1 MPSESQEPRGQPY
14 LAAYLTEH
22 LRPKLEHMGF
32 VCQVLVNPAPGGPLL
47 LAERIEDPDLP
58 TVLIYGHGDVVR
70 GLEHGWQRGPSPW
83 QLTERDGRIYGR
95 GVADNKG
102 QHAINLAALA
112 IVLAERG
119 RLGFNAKVLI
129 ETSEETGSPGLREI
143 CESHQAELAAD
154 LLLASDGP
162 RLAPDRPT
170 IFLGSRGALNFDWWP
185 TCANSGHHSG
195 NWGGLLANPAIIL
208 AHAHRDDRL
217 AGRRDPLPELKP
229 QAIPQAVRKA
239 LAEVTLGH
247 RRGRARD
254 RRRVGRAG
262 PVAAEKVFAWNSF
275 EVLAW
280 LAGEPHSPVNAVPPR
295 ASAHCQ
301 IRYTVDTDPAEFL
314 PAIRRA
320 LRAAGLAQVEVRP
333 ADVALFGA
341 TRTDPEHSWVA
352 FARRSI
358 ERTTGRPPALLP
370 NLGGS
375 LPNDC
380 FAEVLGMP
388 TVWVPHSYRGCQQ
401 HAANEHA
408 LPAILREGLLIM
420 TGPVLGPR
428 RQRPPERPLT
438 SQQGLRAPPAPRRRA
453 RGGRA
458 AAATAPPPSTASPSS
473 RRAPSPP
480 ARRSASARRDRPG

>member
-1 MPSESQEPRGQPY
+1 MPSESQEARGQPY

-22 LRPKLEHMGF
+22 LRPLLEHMGF

-47 LAERIEDPDLP
+47 LGERIEDPDLP
-58 TVLIYGHGDVVR
+58 TVLIYGHGDVIR
-70 GLEHGWQRGPSPW
+70 GQEHGWQEGLSPW
-83 QLTERDGRIYGR
+83 QLTEREGRIYGR

-119 RLGFNAKVLI
+119 QLGFNAKVLI

-170 IFLGSRGALNFDWWP
+170 IFLGSRGALNFELVADLRDVGP
-185 TCANSGHHSG
+185 PLGQLG
-195 NWGGLLANPAIIL
+195 RPARQPRDPPGPR
-208 AHAHRDDRL
+208 HRDHRL
-217 AGRRDPLPELKP
+217 AERRDPARRA
-229 QAIPQAVRKA
+229 QAAGDSA
-239 LAEVTLGH
+239 GGAAGA
-247 RRGRARD
+247 RRGVSRERGGEPAID
-254 RRRVGRAG
+254 AG
-262 PVAAEKVFAWNSF
+262 WGEPGLSAAEKMIAWNSF

-280 LAGEPHSPVNAVPPR
+280 SAGEPRGPVNAVPPR

-301 IRYTVDTDPAEFL
+301 IRYTVDTDPARFL
-314 PAIRRA
+314 PAIREA
-320 LRAAGLAQVEVRP
+320 LQAAGLQQVEVRP
-333 ADVALFGA
+333 ADALIFRA

-358 ERTTGRPPALLP
+358 ERTTGQPPVVLP

-380 FAEVLGMP
+380 FAEILGMP

-401 HAANEHA
+401 HAPNEHA

-420 TGPVLGPR
+420 TGLFWDLGESAQP
-428 RQRPPERPLT
+428 T
-438 SQQGLRAPPAPRRRA
+438 
-453 RGGRA
+453 GR
-458 AAATAPPPSTASPSS
+458 
-473 RRAPSPP
+473 
-480 ARRSASARRDRPG
+480 

>member
-1 MPSESQEPRGQPY
+1 MKRQAVLERAARHYDGGAFLAELARLVAVPSESQEARGAPY

-22 LRPKLEHMGF
+22 LRPMLENMGF
-32 VCQVLVNPAPGGPLL
+32 LCQVLVNPAPGGPLL

-58 TVLIYGHGDVVR
+58 TALVYGHGDVIR
-70 GLEHGWQRGPSPW
+70 GLEGAWQDGLSPW
-83 QLTERDGRIYGR
+83 RLTERDGRIYGR

-129 ETSEETGSPGLREI
+129 ETSEEIGSPGLREL
-143 CESHQAELAAD
+143 CENHQEQLAAD

-162 RLAPDRPT
+162 RLAPDQPT
-170 IFLGSRGALNFDWWP
+170 IFLGSRGALNFDLVVGLRE
-185 TCANSGHHSG
+185 SGHHSG

-208 AHAHRDDRL
+208 AHAV
-217 AGRRDPLPELKP
+217 ATIASKTGRIRIRELKP
-229 QAIPQAVRKA
+229 RAIPPAIKRA
-239 LAEVTLGH
+239 LAELPMSF
-247 RRGRARD
+247 
-254 RRRVGRAG
+254 AG
-262 PVAAEKVFAWNSF
+262 EAATQSDPREPAIDPGWGEPGLTPAEKVFAWNSF

-280 LAGEPHSPVNAVPPR
+280 TAGDPNRPVNAVPPS

-301 IRYTVDTDPAEFL
+301 IRYTVDSDPDEFL

-320 LRAAGLAQVEVRP
+320 LREAGLGRVEVRAAEAP
-333 ADVALFGA
+333 VFRA
-341 TRTDPEHSWVA
+341 TRTDPEHSWVT

-358 ERTTGRPPALLP
+358 ERTAGRPPAVLP

-380 FAEVLGMP
+380 FAEVLGLP
-388 TVWVPHSYRGCQQ
+388 TVWVPHSYPGCCQ
-401 HAANEHA
+401 HAPNEHA

-420 TGPVLGPR
+420 TGLFWDLGD
-428 RQRPPERPLT
+428 
-438 SQQGLRAPPAPRRRA
+438 S
-453 RGGRA
+453 GRNA
-458 AAATAPPPSTASPSS
+458 
-473 RRAPSPP
+473 
-480 ARRSASARRDRPG
+480 

>member
-1 MPSESQEPRGQPY
+1 MRRSAALEHAARHYDDGSFIADLARLVAVPTESQEPRGQPY
-14 LAAYLTEH
+14 LADYLTEH

-70 GLEHGWQRGPSPW
+70 GLEHGWQEGLSPW
-83 QLTERDGRIYGR
+83 QLSERDGRIYGR

-143 CESHQAELAAD
+143 CETHQAELAAD

-170 IFLGSRGALNFDWWP
+170 IFLGSRGALNFNLVADLRD
-185 TCANSGHHSG
+185 SGHHSG

-208 AHAHRDDRL
+208 AHAIATIVSPDGAIR
-217 AGRRDPLPELKP
+217 LPELKP
-229 QAIPQAVRKA
+229 QTIPQAVRKA
-239 LAEVTLGH
+239 LAEVTLGTAE
-247 RRGRARD
+247 GEPAID
-254 RRRVGRAG
+254 PEWGEPG
-262 PVAAEKVFAWNSF
+262 LSPAEKVFAWNSF

-358 ERTTGRPPALLP
+358 ERTTGQPPALLP

-388 TVWVPHSYRGCQQ
+388 TVWVPHSHRGCQQ

-408 LPAILREGLLIM
+408 LPAILRQGLLIM
-420 TGPVLGPR
+420 TGLFWDLGNSVR
-428 RQRPPERPLT
+428 LN
-438 SQQGLRAPPAPRRRA
+438 
-453 RGGRA
+453 GR
-458 AAATAPPPSTASPSS
+458 
-473 RRAPSPP
+473 
-480 ARRSASARRDRPG
+480 

>member
-1 MPSESQEPRGQPY
+1 MKRQAVLERAARHYDGGAFLAELARLVAVPSESQEARGAPY

-22 LRPKLEHMGF
+22 LRPLLENMGF
-32 VCQVLVNPAPGGPLL
+32 LCQVLVNPAPGGPLL

-58 TVLIYGHGDVVR
+58 TVLVYGHGDVIR
-70 GLEHGWQRGPSPW
+70 GLEGAWQDGLSPW
-83 QLTERDGRIYGR
+83 RLTERDGRIYGR

-129 ETSEETGSPGLREI
+129 ETSEEIGSPGLREL
-143 CESHQAELAAD
+143 CENHQEQLAAD

-162 RLAPDRPT
+162 RLAPDQPT
-170 IFLGSRGALNFDWWP
+170 IFLGSRGALNFDLVVGLRE
-185 TCANSGHHSG
+185 SGHHSG

-208 AHAHRDDRL
+208 AHAV
-217 AGRRDPLPELKP
+217 ASIASKTGRIRIRELKP
-229 QAIPQAVRKA
+229 RAIPPAIKRA
-239 LAEVTLGH
+239 LAELPMSF
-247 RRGRARD
+247 
-254 RRRVGRAG
+254 AG
-262 PVAAEKVFAWNSF
+262 EAATQSDPGEPAIDPGWGEAGLTPAEKVFAWNSF

-280 LAGEPHSPVNAVPPR
+280 TAGDPNHPVNAVPPS

-301 IRYTVDTDPAEFL
+301 IRYTVDSDPDEFL

-320 LRAAGLAQVEVRP
+320 LREAGLGRVEVRAAEAP
-333 ADVALFGA
+333 VFRA
-341 TRTDPEHSWVA
+341 TRTDPEHSWVT

-358 ERTTGRPPALLP
+358 ERTAGRPPAVLP

-380 FAEVLGMP
+380 FAEVLGLP
-388 TVWVPHSYRGCQQ
+388 TVWVPHSYPGCCQ
-401 HAANEHA
+401 HAPNEHA

-420 TGPVLGPR
+420 TGLFWDLG
-428 RQRPPERPLT
+428 E
-438 SQQGLRAPPAPRRRA
+438 S
-453 RGGRA
+453 GRNA
-458 AAATAPPPSTASPSS
+458 
-473 RRAPSPP
+473 
-480 ARRSASARRDRPG
+480 

>member
-1 MPSESQEPRGQPY
+1 MPLRRQAVLARAARHYDGGTFLADLARLVAVPSESQEARGAPY

-22 LRPKLEHMGF
+22 LRPALEQMGF
-32 VCQVLVNPAPGGPLL
+32 VCEVLVNPAPGGPLL

-70 GLEHGWQRGPSPW
+70 GLAGGWHEGLSPW
-83 QLTERDGRIYGR
+83 ELTERDGRIYGR
-95 GVADNKG
+95 GAADNKG
-102 QHAINLAALA
+102 QHAINLAALGMV
-112 IVLAERG
+112 IAERG

-129 ETSEETGSPGLREI
+129 ETSEEVGSPGLREI
-143 CESHQAELAAD
+143 CERQQGRLAAD

-162 RLAPDRPT
+162 RLAPDQPT
-170 IFLGSRGALNFDWWP
+170 IFLGSRGALSFDLVVDLRES
-185 TCANSGHHSG
+185 AHHSG

-208 AHAHRDDRL
+208 AHAIATLVSKTGAIQL
-217 AGRRDPLPELKP
+217 AELKP
-229 QAIPQAVRKA
+229 RAIPPAVRKA
-239 LAEVTLGH
+239 LAGL
-247 RRGRARD
+247 AL
-254 RRRVGRAG
+254 
-262 PVAAEKVFAWNSF
+262 PVAEGEPAIDPGWGEPGLSPAEKVLAWSSF

-280 LAGEPHSPVNAVPPR
+280 TAGNPDNPVNAVPPR

-301 IRYTVDTDPAEFL
+301 IRYTVDTDPAGFL
-314 PAIRRA
+314 PAIREA
-320 LRAAGLAQVEVRP
+320 LGAAGLGQVEVRP
-333 ADVALFGA
+333 ADVAIFRA

-358 ERTTGRPPALLP
+358 ERTTGRPPVVLP

-401 HAANEHA
+401 HAPNEHA

-420 TGPVLGPR
+420 TGLFWDLGES
-428 RQRPPERPLT
+428 ER
-438 SQQGLRAPPAPRRRA
+438 
-453 RGGRA
+453 
-458 AAATAPPPSTASPSS
+458 
-473 RRAPSPP
+473 
-480 ARRSASARRDRPG
+480 

>member
-1 MPSESQEPRGQPY
+1 MKRQAVLERAARHYDGGAFLAELARLVAVPSESQEARGAPY

-22 LRPKLEHMGF
+22 LRPLLENMGF
-32 VCQVLVNPAPGGPLL
+32 LCQVLVNPAPGGPLL

-58 TVLIYGHGDVVR
+58 TVLVYGHGDVIR
-70 GLEHGWQRGPSPW
+70 GLEGAWQDGLSPW
-83 QLTERDGRIYGR
+83 RLTERDGRIYGR

-129 ETSEETGSPGLREI
+129 ETSEEIGSPGLREL
-143 CESHQAELAAD
+143 CENHQEQLAAD

-162 RLAPDRPT
+162 RLAPDQPT
-170 IFLGSRGALNFDWWP
+170 IFLGSRGALNFDLVVGLRE
-185 TCANSGHHSG
+185 SGHHSG

-208 AHAHRDDRL
+208 AHAV
-217 AGRRDPLPELKP
+217 ASIASKTGRIRIRELKP
-229 QAIPQAVRKA
+229 RAIPPAVKRA
-239 LAEVTLGH
+239 LADLPMSF
-247 RRGRARD
+247 APAAD
-254 RRRVGRAG
+254 AAIQSPAG
-262 PVAAEKVFAWNSF
+262 EPAIDPGWGEPGLTPAEKVFAWNSF

-280 LAGEPHSPVNAVPPR
+280 TAGDPNHPVNAVPPS

-301 IRYTVDTDPAEFL
+301 IRYTVDSDPDEFL

-320 LRAAGLAQVEVRP
+320 LREAGLGRVEVRAAEAP
-333 ADVALFGA
+333 VFRA
-341 TRTDPEHSWVA
+341 TRTDPEHSWVT

-358 ERTTGRPPALLP
+358 ERTTGRPPAVLP

-380 FAEVLGMP
+380 FAEVLGLP
-388 TVWVPHSYRGCQQ
+388 TVWVPHSYPGCCQ
-401 HAANEHA
+401 HAPNEHA

-420 TGPVLGPR
+420 TGLFWDLG
-428 RQRPPERPLT
+428 EN
-438 SQQGLRAPPAPRRRA
+438 
-453 RGGRA
+453 GG
-458 AAATAPPPSTASPSS
+458 
-473 RRAPSPP
+473 
-480 ARRSASARRDRPG
+480 